1 MYVTMFLF
9 LCTAGTVLCCVR
21 CRYRDELFRLQV
33 PSCVVEELWSRG
45 HGGVRWPYC
54 GLGGVSG
61 QIFKD
66 CPDNPTSHDDLYCS
80 CRWRGG

>member
-33 PSCVVEELWSRG
+33 TCCVVEELWSIANLFLAYLFTDIIARF
-45 HGGVRWPYC
+45 VLLSYKSLLNWPRY
-54 GLGGVSG
+54 VS
-61 QIFKD
+61 
-66 CPDNPTSHDDLYCS
+66 L
-80 CRWRGG
+80 